1 MSIILDIKDQFITKE
16 AFEVYSACM
25 YKPTW
30 ELFYKRASAL
40 VNDENISVFGYCEY
54 NNILGIISIKQHNDQ
69 YYEIYGIAVNPYNR
83 RKGIGKRLVQYVLDN
98 LCSYMLYAE
107 TDDASI
113 GFYKQLGFKIE
124 EYFKK
129 YGNDIYKRYKCTIYK

>member
-30 ELFYKRASAL
+30 VLFYKRASAL

-98 LCSYMLYAE
+98 LCSYMQ
-107 TDDASI
+107 
-113 GFYKQLGFKIE
+113 KQMMLQ
-124 EYFKK
+124 
-129 YGNDIYKRYKCTIYK
+129 